1 MVAWF
6 ERIRFPVLILGI
18 IALAAAA
25 VWYFIQG
32 YFDTPQRLLLIVG
45 VLLVG
50 IYVAIEPGEVVG
62 AIGSRGAR
70 YGGNTLLVIV
80 VFLGILGLLNFVS
93 IRHSQR
99 WDVTASGVNTLSDQ
113 TQKVL
118 DGLPQPVHV
127 TAFINP
133 DDRGA
138 PAVETLLRNYEASSN
153 GKLTWESVDPVTNLG
168 MAQQFGIR
176 TYNTIV
182 FQMGDKRQDSTGLTE
197 SDFTSALIKLTA
209 AVQPKVYFLTGH
221 GEHSPDA
228 QTQDGYSEMKRNLT
242 SENYQVDTLNL
253 ATQGSVPD
261 DAAVLVIASPRNPLL
276 PEETKAIND
285 YLDRAGHV
293 FLMVDPRT
301 ASNVADIVQRWG
313 ITFSNG
319 LVFDP
324 ASAFQRDPRAPV
336 VVKYGLHKVT
346 ESLARDNLPIVLVE
360 ATSINVPDSQQ
371 QGVTITKLAE
381 TSGDR
386 SYVKPLDAQGTD
398 YVEGEDTKGPVTLAV
413 AVEADAPN
421 APAASGDQASGDQ
434 AGATPATPT
443 AADKP
448 KMRAVIV
455 GDSDYPSNGIEALV
469 SAFGGNNRDFFMNSV
484 GWLGGSDALA
494 AIRPKP
500 PEQRPLFLGT
510 AQRNTIIFGTMIL
523 LPLLILVAGGLVWW
537 GRR

>member
-1 MVAWF
+1 MIASF
-6 ERIRFPVLILGI
+6 ARIRFPVLILGI
-18 IALAAAA
+18 ISLVAAG

-32 YFDTPQRLLLIVG
+32 YFDTPQRVLLVVG

-50 IYVAIEPGEVVG
+50 IYVAIEPGEVAG
-62 AIGSRGAR
+62 ALGSRGAR
-70 YGGNTLLVIV
+70 YGGNSLLVIV
-80 VFLGILGLLNFVS
+80 VFLGILGLLNFLS

-118 DGLPQPVHV
+118 DGLPAPVQV
-127 TAFINP
+127 TAFMNP
-133 DDRGA
+133 DDQGTA
-138 PAVETLLRNYEASSN
+138 AVENLLRNYEASSN

-168 MAQQFGIR
+168 MAQQYGIR
-176 TYNTIV
+176 NYKTII

-209 AVQPKVYFLTGH
+209 SAQPKVYFLTGH
-221 GEHSPDA
+221 GEKNPDA
-228 QTQDGYSEMKRNLT
+228 QTQDSYSQMKASLT
-242 SENYQVDTLNL
+242 SENYQVATLNL
-253 ATQGSVPD
+253 ATEGSVPS

-276 PEETKAIND
+276 PEETRAIGD
-285 YLDRAGHV
+285 YLDRAGHL

-301 ASNVADIVQRWG
+301 ASNAADLVQRWG
-313 ITFSNG
+313 ITFSDG

-336 VVKYGLHKVT
+336 VVRYGLHKVT

-360 ATSINVPDSQQ
+360 ATSINIAQERTPTVQ
-371 QGVTITKLAE
+371 ITRLAE

-386 SYVKPLDAQGTD
+386 SFVKPVDAPGTEF
-398 YVEGEDTKGPVTLAV
+398 VEGQDTQGPVVLAV

-421 APAASGDQASGDQ
+421 APASGGDVSGGDQ
-434 AGATPATPT
+434 AGASATPT
-443 AADKP
+443 ATDKP
-448 KMRAVIV
+448 KARAVIV

-469 SAFGGNNRDFFMNSV
+469 SAFGGNNRDFFMNAV

-523 LPLLILVAGGLVWW
+523 LPLLILMAGGLVWW

>member
-1 MVAWF
+1 MVAAF
-6 ERIRFPVLILGI
+6 ERIRFPVLIIGLV
-18 IALAAAA
+18 ALAAAA

-32 YFDTPQRLLLIVG
+32 YFDTPQRILLVVG

-50 IYVAIEPGEVVG
+50 VYVAIEPGEVAG
-62 AIGSRGAR
+62 ALGSRGAR
-70 YGGNTLLVIV
+70 YGGNTILVIV
-80 VFLGILGLLNFVS
+80 VFLGILGLLNFLS

-99 WDVTASGVNTLSDQ
+99 WDVTATGVNTLSDQ

-118 DGLPQPVHV
+118 DGLPAPVHV
-127 TAFINP
+127 SAFMNP
-133 DDRGA
+133 DERGA
-138 PAVETLLRNYEASSN
+138 AAVENLLRNYEASSG
-153 GKLTWESVDPVTNLG
+153 GKLTWEPVDPVTNLG

-176 TYNTIV
+176 NYNTIV

-209 AVQPKVYFLTGH
+209 TAQPKVYFLTGH
-221 GEHSPDA
+221 GEKSPDA
-228 QTQDGYSEMKRNLT
+228 QTQDSYLQMRRNLAT
-242 SENYQVDTLNL
+242 ENYQVETLNL
-253 ATQGSVPD
+253 ATQGTVPS
-261 DAAVLVIASPRNPLL
+261 DAAVLVIASPRTPLL
-276 PEETKAIND
+276 PEETRAIND
-285 YLDRAGHV
+285 YLDRAGHM

-301 ASNVADIVQRWG
+301 AENAADLVQRWG
-313 ITFSNG
+313 ITFSDG

-336 VVKYGLHKVT
+336 VVRYGLHKVT
-346 ESLARDNLPIVLVE
+346 ESLARDSLPIVLVE
-360 ATSINVPDSQQ
+360 ATNINIAQERTPSLQ
-371 QGVTITKLAE
+371 ITRLAE

-386 SYVKPLDAQGTD
+386 SFVKPIDAQGTD
-398 YVEGEDTKGPVTLAV
+398 YVEGQDTKGPVVLAV

-421 APAASGDQASGDQ
+421 APAPAPASGD
-434 AGATPATPT
+434 ATAPPAR
-443 AADKP
+443 P
-448 KMRAVIV
+448 KARAVIV
-455 GDSDYPSNGIEALV
+455 GDSDFPSAGIEALV

-484 GWLGGSDALA
+484 GWLAGSEDLA

-523 LPLLILVAGGLVWW
+523 LPLLILATGTMVWW

>member
-1 MVAWF
+1 MVAGF

-18 IALAAAA
+18 IALAAAG

-32 YFDTPQRLLLIVG
+32 YFDTPQRVLLVVG

-50 IYVAIEPGEVVG
+50 IYVAIEPGEVASALG
-62 AIGSRGAR
+62 TRGAR
-70 YGGNTLLVIV
+70 YGGNAVLVAL
-80 VFLGILGLLNFVS
+80 VFIGILALLNFLS

-118 DGLPQPVHV
+118 DGLPAPVHV
-127 TAFINP
+127 SAFMNP
-133 DDRGA
+133 DERGA
-138 PAVETLLRNYEASSN
+138 AAVENLLKNYEASSG
-153 GKLTWESVDPVTNLG
+153 GKLTWETIDPVTNLG

-176 TYNTIV
+176 NYNTVV

-209 AVQPKVYFLTGH
+209 SVQPKVYFLTGH
-221 GEHSPDA
+221 GEKSPDA
-228 QTQDGYSEMKRNLT
+228 QTQDSYSQMKRNLT
-242 SENYQVDTLNL
+242 TENYQVDTLNL
-253 ATQGSVPD
+253 VTQGSVPD
-261 DAAVLVIASPRNPLL
+261 DAAVLIIASPRNPLL
-276 PEETKAIND
+276 PEEVRAIND
-285 YLDRAGHV
+285 YLDRAGHL

-301 ASNVADIVQRWG
+301 VGNVADIAQRWG
-313 ITFSNG
+313 ITFSDG

-336 VVKYGLHKVT
+336 VVRYGLHKVT

-360 ATSINVPDSQQ
+360 ATSINVPQAPQ

-386 SYVKPLDAQGTD
+386 SFVKPVDAQGAD
-398 YVEGEDTKGPVTLAV
+398 FVEGQDTRGPVTLAV

-421 APAASGDQASGDQ
+421 APAAGGDQ
-434 AGATPATPT
+434 AGANAATPT
-443 AADKP
+443 AAPP
-448 KMRAVIV
+448 KAKARAVIV

-484 GWLGGSDALA
+484 GWLAGSEDLA

-523 LPLLILVAGGLVWW
+523 LPLLILAAGGLVWW